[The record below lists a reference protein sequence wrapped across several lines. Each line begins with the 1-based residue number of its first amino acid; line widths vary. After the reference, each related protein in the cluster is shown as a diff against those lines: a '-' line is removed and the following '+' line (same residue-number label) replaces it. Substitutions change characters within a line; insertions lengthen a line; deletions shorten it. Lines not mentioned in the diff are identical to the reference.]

1 MKERTIR
8 KRIDF
13 KGIGLHSGQ
22 ESTVVVEPAEEGTGI
37 IFHKYPEDVQIP
49 AHYENLHSINRG
61 VNLGKGNAVVMT
73 VEHLLSALWGCG
85 VDNAYIVVDGP
96 EIPGLDGS
104 AYEFSKAIMDV
115 GIIEQAKDREYLEI
129 RKPINIA
136 STDFTISAF
145 PSRDFEVSYGIQY
158 SGHPLLSYQYA
169 YFRITPE
176 TYFSEISKARTF
188 LLEEEVNTI
197 LSSGLGRGGSLD
209 NVVVVRRDEFKA
221 KGGLYYPDEPV
232 RHKILDLIGDI
243 ALLGKRVRGKL
254 VLERAGHR
262 AHLELVKELDKL
274 FGGANFSVYDILKV
288 MPHRYPFLLVDKIE
302 SLTEKKVVGVKNV
315 TINEPFFQG
324 HFPEFPVMPG
334 VLIIEAMAQ
343 VGGFLILKRVKDV
356 NNVLVLFAGIDNA
369 RFRKPVKPGDTLIIE
384 AELLRFGGKMAKVR
398 AVAKCQGEVVAE
410 AELMA
415 QITEVER

>member
-1 MKERTIR
+1 LKERTIR

-136 STDFTISAF
+136 SIDFTISAF
-145 PSRDFEVSYGIQY
+145 PSREFEVSYGIQY

-209 NVVVVRRDEFKA
+209 NVVVVGRNEFKA

-302 SLTEKKVVGVKNV
+302 SLTEKKVVGIKNV

>member
-1 MKERTIR
+1 LKERTIR

-136 STDFTISAF
+136 SIDFTISAF
-145 PSRDFEVSYGIQY
+145 PSREFEVSYGIQY

-209 NVVVVRRDEFKA
+209 NVVVVGSNEFKA

-302 SLTEKKVVGVKNV
+302 SLTEKKVVGIKNV